1 MTKRKSKAIITTT
14 ATDNTR
20 TTSYLP
26 WSTAQNLV
34 KLLQAD
40 GYHNTALMCA
50 AGFYLGLR
58 IGDILQLRWEHLQ
71 ADRFY
76 ITEQKTANTRKKAKV
91 RAINLHPE
99 FKAVAKKALA
109 AIPDHRRPTA
119 HDFVFVSQE
128 ARGNRRQPITVQ
140 AAIKRFKKAL
150 DRYGIETANPS
161 THTLRKTFGRRV
173 WENEGST
180 EQALFMLQEVFG
192 HSSID
197 ITKRYLGITED
208 EIAQVYL
215 SL

>member
-1 MTKRKSKAIITTT
+1 MKKKRTKAIITTT
-14 ATDNTR
+14 ADSGTR
-20 TTSYLP
+20 TTSFLP
-26 WSTAQNLV
+26 WNTAQNLV

-40 GYHNTALMCA
+40 GHHNTALMCA

-109 AIPDHRRPTA
+109 AIPAHRRPTA
-119 HDFVFVSQE
+119 QDFVFVSQE
-128 ARGNRRQPITVQ
+128 ARGNRRRPVTVQ

-150 DRYGIETANPS
+150 DRYGIETDNPS

>member
-1 MTKRKSKAIITTT
+1 MAKRKSKAIITT
-14 ATDNTR
+14 ADTDGTR

-76 ITEQKTANTRKKAKV
+76 ITEQKTASTRKKPKV
-91 RAINLHPE
+91 RAINVHPD

-109 AIPDHRRPTA
+109 AIPQHRRPTA
-119 HDFVFVSQE
+119 QDYVFISQE
-128 ARGNRRQPITVQ
+128 PRGERYHPITVQ

-150 DRYGIETANPS
+150 HRYGIETANPS

-173 WENEGST
+173 WENEGRT

-197 ITKRYLGITED
+197 ITKRYLGITAD

-215 SL
+215 TL

>member
-71 ADRFY
+71 AERFY
-76 ITEQKTANTRKKAKV
+76 ITEQKTAKTRKKNKP
-91 RAINLHPE
+91 RAVNLHPD
-99 FKAVAKKALA
+99 FKAVVKKALA
-109 AIPDHRRPTA
+109 AIPAHRRPTPQ
-119 HDFVFVSQE
+119 DYVFVSQE
-128 ARGNRRQPITVQ
+128 PRGERYQPITVQ

-150 DRYGIETANPS
+150 DRYGIETANAS

-173 WENEGST
+173 WENDGST
-180 EQALFMLQEVFG
+180 EAALFKLQEVFG
-192 HSSID
+192 HSSIQ
-197 ITKRYLGITED
+197 ITKRYLGITQD
-208 EIAQVYL
+208 EIAEVYL
-215 SL
+215 NL